1 MQPSDGSADA
11 YVLTFVSRR
20 KCPFDDANRIAA
32 LVPALLLHAQVW
44 NARSRAS
51 ASARSSS
58 RPRMTSPRRDDPQ
71 HTVFRELGHERGG
84 IVVVPRR
91 SNAVYQRSNLAPACR
106 LEQSIALPRGC
117 SRLTLRADTTFR
129 AGKCGLPNRL
139 RATGQCGA
147 ADRRDR
153 AQGGARGELVR
164 AFQASWNCAEPRR

>member
-1 MQPSDGSADA
+1 MQPSDGRRDA

-44 NARSRAS
+44 ECPKQGLSV
-51 ASARSSS
+51 
-58 RPRMTSPRRDDPQ
+58 RPELLAAAHDLTRRDDPQ
-71 HTVFRELGHERGG
+71 QTVFRELGRERGG
-84 IVVVPRR
+84 VVVPRR

-106 LEQSIALPRGC
+106 LGQSIALPCGC
-117 SRLTLRADTTFR
+117 SRLTLRAGTTFR

-153 AQGGARGELVR
+153 AKGGARGELVR